1 MLKDINRIYKYCTSY
16 KIRVHEVYDQQMNQF
31 SIALKKFQAMLYAS
45 EQIETWK
52 NFTGSLKRY
61 RYLISVSPLPPD
73 DSVFAPSS
81 ILKNLSGFLK
91 LQQSGS
97 DGSGQII
104 VAARNLLN
112 LFEALSSES
121 INKLYDRTRS
131 LTDKDYPSDLTIVL
145 LEHSLVK
152 PVKDYFNKELPHNSF
167 EVISI
172 HELKRITTF
181 KKVILFGAPA
191 WLENKGY
198 SFLFSAPRS
207 STLDLIS
214 YSWVKNTVKNE
225 SAFDCAESD
234 SKILNEEKSKIEF
247 ERDNHAEIQE
257 SEDAY
262 LSLPVPD
269 ISDLKKRL
277 IQSTWTPD
285 DDDIEESVHA
295 RIVILAGNNAVFVE
309 AEKDSKSFVLNLN
322 DEEYNTN
329 INGQDVEEA
338 AEDEDDDE
346 SGNMLG
352 RYSNEDLQEGMFL
365 LLRTGGGGDFIVPV
379 ADKILGSRK
388 TACREMQKYWKDQLK
403 SKMRQH
409 GIVEVQ
415 KMIIRSGGTKV
426 HVVTIKNWANER
438 NIRPGTSQNFKAL
451 LHILGLGNE
460 FNKYNEN
467 VEIILTAHR
476 KAGRY
481 IRRLLLEQIKKAD
494 MKTLIEEGVMRFNLL
509 DIDTSASMTAYR
521 IERILEEIHEIP
533 YYKLGHP
540 VDIGAESW
548 Q

>member
-1 MLKDINRIYKYCTSY
+1 MLRDIDRIYKYCSAY
-16 KIRVHEVYDQQMNQF
+16 KIKVHEVYDQQAYQF

-45 EQIETWK
+45 DQIEIWK
-52 NFTGSLKRY
+52 KFTGSLKRY
-61 RYLISVSPLPPD
+61 RYLISISPLPPD
-73 DSVFAPSS
+73 NAVFNPSS
-81 ILKNLSGFLK
+81 IYENLNNFLN

-97 DGSGQII
+97 VDDSPII
-104 VAARNLLN
+104 VAAHNLLN
-112 LFEALSSES
+112 LFQNLSSES
-121 INKLYDRTRS
+121 INKLYDKFRS
-131 LTDKDYPSDLTIVL
+131 LTDKDLSSDITITL

-152 PVKDYFNKELPHNSF
+152 PVKDYIDKVRPHNSF

-172 HELKRITTF
+172 HELKRVTAF
-181 KKVILFGAPA
+181 KKIILFGAPA

-207 STLDLIS
+207 SALDLIS
-214 YSWVKNTVKNE
+214 YSWVNNTVNRE
-225 SAFDCAESD
+225 SAFDCADSD
-234 SKILNEEKSKIEF
+234 RGILNAEKSKIEF
-247 ERDNHAEIQE
+247 VSDKHADRQE
-257 SEDAY
+257 MEDADLY
-262 LSLPVPD
+262 LPVPD
-269 ISDLKKRL
+269 ISYLKKHL
-277 IQSTWTPD
+277 ILSTGNSG
-285 DDDIEESVHA
+285 DDDIEEIVNA
-295 RIVILAGNNAVFVE
+295 RIIILAGNKAVFVE
-309 AEKDSKSFVLNLN
+309 SEKDSKSFTLNLN
-322 DEEYNTN
+322 NEDYNTN

-338 AEDEDDDE
+338 EEDEDNDE

-352 RYSNEDLQEGMFL
+352 RYLNEDLQEGMFL
-365 LLRTGGGGDFIVPV
+365 LLRTGGGGDLIVPV
-379 ADKILGSRK
+379 ADKVLGSRK
-388 TACREMQKYWKDQLK
+388 TACREMQKHWKDLMK
-403 SKMRQH
+403 SKMHKH

-415 KMIIRSGGTKV
+415 KMIISAGGTKV
-426 HVVTIKNWANER
+426 HAATIKNWANER

-467 VEIILTAHR
+467 AEIILTAHR

-540 VDIGAESW
+540 VEIGVESW